1 MGARLDFRHIGKVL
15 TPMTARRHQ
24 GFTLVEI
31 LIVVVIMAVLAA
43 TIIPQFTDSAQDAK
57 ANTALF
63 NLHTLR
69 SQLEMYK
76 SQHDGIAP
84 STLDLLTEKT
94 NRAGTTSASDG
105 ALVYGPYIHEVPAN
119 PLVDSA
125 FASIVAAPA
134 ANPPTAAEA
143 DAGWLYSASTGE
155 IWINH
160 ADYLD
165 E

>member
-1 MGARLDFRHIGKVL
+1 
-15 TPMTARRHQ
+15 MTARRHQ

-69 SQLEMYK
+69 SQVEMYK
-76 SQHDGIAP
+76 SQHDGVAP
-84 STLDLLTEKT
+84 TTLDLLTVKT
-94 NRAGTTSASDG
+94 NRAGTTSTSDG

-119 PLVDSA
+119 PMVDSG
-125 FASIVAAPA
+125 VADVVKAPG

-143 DAGWLYSASTGE
+143 DAGWLYAAATGE
-155 IWINH
+155 VWINH
-160 ADYLD
+160 VDYLD

>member
-1 MGARLDFRHIGKVL
+1 
-15 TPMTARRHQ
+15 MTARRKH

-43 TIIPQFTDSAQDAK
+43 TIIPQFSDSAKDAK

-69 SQLEMYK
+69 SQIELYK
-76 SQHDGIAP
+76 ANHDGVP
-84 STLDLLTEKT
+84 PDDLTKLTVKT
-94 NRAGTTSASDG
+94 NRAGETTGDD
-105 ALVYGPYIHEVPAN
+105 LVYGPYIHAVPDN
-119 PLVDSA
+119 PLVDTNA
-125 FASIVAAPA
+125 NVVQAPA
-134 ANPPTAAEA
+134 VNPPTATVAN
-143 DAGWLYSASTGE
+143 AGWLYDNATGE
-155 IWINH
+155 VWINH

>member
-1 MGARLDFRHIGKVL
+1 
-15 TPMTARRHQ
+15 MTVRRKH

-69 SQLEMYK
+69 SQIEMYK
-76 SQHDGIAP
+76 SQHDGTPPTA
-84 STLDLLTEKT
+84 LDRLTVKT
-94 NRAGTTSASDG
+94 NRAGTTSAGDG

-119 PLVDSA
+119 PLVDSG
-125 FASIVAAPA
+125 VANVVKAPA
-134 ANPPTAAEA
+134 ANPPTAAES
-143 DAGWLYSASTGE
+143 DAGWLYAAATGE

>member
-1 MGARLDFRHIGKVL
+1 
-15 TPMTARRHQ
+15 MTARRPH

-43 TIIPQFTDSAQDAK
+43 TIIPQFTDSAKDAK

-69 SQLEMYK
+69 AQIELYK
-76 SQHDGIAP
+76 TNHDGKVP
-84 STLDLLTEKT
+84 TTLDLLTEKT
-94 NRAGTTSASDG
+94 NRAGTTNSGDG
-105 ALVYGPYIHEVPAN
+105 ALVHGPYIHSIPDN

-125 FASIVAAPA
+125 FADVVTAPA
-134 ANPPTAAEA
+134 ANPPVAAEA
-143 DAGWLYSASTGE
+143 DAGWLYDSATGE
-155 IWINH
+155 LWINH